1 MPDGRIE
8 KGGKTME
15 MKTNSVEVLIRPMP
29 KSQTQ
34 KTEDTSVNDVSGF
47 KKMMREKDLKKDTGS
62 KDKKDLNKELET
74 AASNAGV
81 PQAPQDGK
89 PREVV
94 DTMDQHG
101 KDALIAGLESLK
113 GQMPVS
119 LNSKE
124 EESGDTK
131 SMDSFQLL
139 KEFRLK
145 NWNPKDDSTL
155 IQEKEDFNALNS
167 LMPKKTM
174 PDSQIGL
181 VAQDKDAAPVKAG
194 EKEEVKGPGEAL
206 LKMSGQES
214 SASEKVLT
222 EYGPGVT
229 EKKLTRADGPG
240 YRLKTD
246 EKDRLADE
254 DTRQEKFPDMFQE
267 KPIAPS
273 HTSEL
278 NTHKAETADTTLTVQ
293 NLEDLNAKLSE
304 KIISQIETGRKSLEV
319 QLEPHNLGKIL
330 IKVAYEKDQV
340 SVSVVCSES
349 KTLKMLSQ
357 SAGELGSILENNLE
371 RPIHVI
377 VDKQQADYLNNNQ
390 EHQGNG
396 REQQEHR
403 QNQSDD
409 FGDDFIQ
416 KLRLGISDMESDE
429 ISENLQ

>member
-1 MPDGRIE
+1 
-8 KGGKTME
+8 ME
-15 MKTNSVEVLIRPMP
+15 MKTNSVEVLIRQMP
-29 KSQTQ
+29 KSQ
-34 KTEDTSVNDVSGF
+34 KTDEKSVNGNSGF

-81 PQAPQDGK
+81 SQAQQAGK
-89 PREVV
+89 TSEAA
-94 DTMDQHG
+94 DTTDQQ
-101 KDALIAGLESLK
+101 KKEMLIAGMESLK
-113 GQMPVS
+113 GQIPDP

-124 EESGDTK
+124 ESGDAK
-131 SMDSFQLL
+131 SVDSFQLL

-167 LMPKKTM
+167 LMPKKTV

-181 VAQDKDAAPVKAG
+181 AVQDEIAAPLKTG
-194 EKEEVKGPGEAL
+194 ENEEAKGPGEAL
-206 LKMSGQES
+206 YKMSEQVGPGFDKE
-214 SASEKVLT
+214 LT
-222 EYGPGVT
+222 EHGPGVLS
-229 EKKLTRADGPG
+229 EKKAVRAYGPG
-240 YRLKTD
+240 YRQKTD
-246 EKDRLADE
+246 EKDALAAE
-254 DTRQEKFPDMFQE
+254 DTAQDKLSGMLQDKLIGQGHMSQ
-267 KPIAPS
+267 
-273 HTSEL
+273 L
-278 NTHKAETADTTLTVQ
+278 NVHKAESAETTIPVQ
-293 NLEDLNAKLSE
+293 NLEELNAKLSE
-304 KIISQIETGRKSLEV
+304 KIISQIETGRKNLEV

-340 SVSVVCSES
+340 SVSVVCTES

-416 KLRLGISDMESDE
+416 KLRLGISDLDSDE
-429 ISENLQ
+429 MSE

>member
-1 MPDGRIE
+1 
-8 KGGKTME
+8 ME
-15 MKTNSVEVLIRPMP
+15 MKTNSVEVIIRQMP
-29 KSQTQ
+29 KSQ
-34 KTEDTSVNDVSGF
+34 KTEDTSVNDSSGF
-47 KKMMREKDLKKDTGS
+47 KKMMKEKDLKKDTGS
-62 KDKKDLNKELET
+62 KDKKDLNKDLET

-81 PQAPQDGK
+81 PQAQQDGK
-89 PREVV
+89 TRETV
-94 DTMDQHG
+94 DVPDQQK

-119 LNSKE
+119 LDSK

-181 VAQDKDAAPVKAG
+181 AAQDENAAPLKDGKKV
-194 EKEEVKGPGEAL
+194 EVKGPGEAL
-206 LKMSGQES
+206 LKMSGQERS
-214 SASEKVLT
+214 VSEKVVA

-229 EKKLTRADGPG
+229 EKKLARADGPG

-246 EKDRLADE
+246 EKNRLDDE
-254 DTRQEKFPDMFQE
+254 DNTQDKLPGMFQD
-267 KPIAPS
+267 KLIAPRQM
-273 HTSEL
+273 SEL
-278 NTHKAETADTTLTVQ
+278 STRKADTADTTLPVQ
-293 NLEDLNAKLSE
+293 NLEELNAKLSE

-340 SVSVVCSES
+340 SVSVVCTES

-377 VDKQQADYLNNNQ
+377 VDKQQTDYLNNNQ

-403 QNQSDD
+403 QNHSDD

-416 KLRLGISDMESDE
+416 KLRLGISDMDADE
-429 ISENLQ
+429 ISE

>member
-1 MPDGRIE
+1 
-8 KGGKTME
+8 ME
-15 MKTNSVEVLIRPMP
+15 MKTNSVEVLIRQMP
-29 KSQTQ
+29 KSQ
-34 KTEDTSVNDVSGF
+34 KTEDTSVYDSSGF

-62 KDKKDLNKELET
+62 KDKKDLNKDLET

-81 PQAPQDGK
+81 LQAQQNGK
-89 PREVV
+89 TRETV
-94 DTMDQHG
+94 DAPDQQK

-119 LNSKE
+119 IDSK

-167 LMPKKTM
+167 MMPKKTM

-181 VAQDKDAAPVKAG
+181 VAQDVNAAPLKDG
-194 EKEEVKGPGEAL
+194 NKEEVKGPGEAL
-206 LKMSGQES
+206 LKMSGQEKS
-214 SASEKVLT
+214 VSEKVIT

-229 EKKLTRADGPG
+229 EKKLAQADGPG

-246 EKDRLADE
+246 EKNRLDDE
-254 DTRQEKFPDMFQE
+254 DAAQDKFPGMFQE
-267 KPIAPS
+267 KLIAPRQM
-273 HTSEL
+273 SEL
-278 NTHKAETADTTLTVQ
+278 STRKAETTATALPVQ
-293 NLEDLNAKLSE
+293 NLEELNAKLSE

-340 SVSVVCSES
+340 SVSVVCTES

-357 SAGELGSILENNLE
+357 SAGELGSILESNLE

-377 VDKQQADYLNNNQ
+377 VDKQQPDYLNNNQ

-396 REQQEHR
+396 REQQQEQR
-403 QNQSDD
+403 QNHSED
-409 FGDDFIQ
+409 FGEDFVQ
-416 KLRLGISDMESDE
+416 KLRLGISDRDSDE
-429 ISENLQ
+429 ISE

>member
-1 MPDGRIE
+1 
-8 KGGKTME
+8 ME
-15 MKTNSVEVLIRPMP
+15 MKTNSVEVIIRQMP
-29 KSQTQ
+29 KSQ
-34 KTEDTSVNDVSGF
+34 KTEDTSINDSSGF

-62 KDKKDLNKELET
+62 KDKKDLNKDLET

-81 PQAPQDGK
+81 PQAQQDGIT
-89 PREVV
+89 RETF
-94 DTMDQHG
+94 DAPDQQK

-119 LNSKE
+119 LDSK

-181 VAQDKDAAPVKAG
+181 AAQDKNAAPLKVG

-206 LKMSGQES
+206 LKMSGQERS
-214 SASEKVLT
+214 VSEKVVA

-229 EKKLTRADGPG
+229 EKKLARADGPG

-246 EKDRLADE
+246 EKNRLDDE
-254 DTRQEKFPDMFQE
+254 DAAQDKFPGMFQE
-267 KPIAPS
+267 KLIAPRQM
-273 HTSEL
+273 SEL
-278 NTHKAETADTTLTVQ
+278 STHKAETAATALPVQ
-293 NLEDLNAKLSE
+293 NLEELNAKLSE

-340 SVSVVCSES
+340 SVSVVCTES

-377 VDKQQADYLNNNQ
+377 VDKQQTDYLNNNQ

-403 QNQSDD
+403 QNHSDD

-416 KLRLGISDMESDE
+416 KLRLGISDMDADE
-429 ISENLQ
+429 ISE

>member
-1 MPDGRIE
+1 
-8 KGGKTME
+8 ME
-15 MKTNSVEVLIRPMP
+15 MKTNSVEVLIRQMP
-29 KSQTQ
+29 KSQ
-34 KTEDTSVNDVSGF
+34 KTDEKSVDDSSGF

-62 KDKKDLNKELET
+62 KDKKDLNKDLET

-81 PQAPQDGK
+81 PQAQQAGKTSEAADTLDPQK
-89 PREVV
+89 KEMLV
-94 DTMDQHG
+94 
-101 KDALIAGLESLK
+101 AGMGSLK
-113 GQMPVS
+113 GQLPDP
-119 LNSKE
+119 LNSK

-131 SMDSFQLL
+131 SMESFQLL

-145 NWNPKDDSTL
+145 NWNPEDDSAL
-155 IQEKEDFNALNS
+155 IQEKEDFNELNS
-167 LMPKKTM
+167 LMPKKTV
-174 PDSQIGL
+174 PDSQVGL
-181 VAQDKDAAPVKAG
+181 AVQDEIAAPLKTG

-206 LKMSGQES
+206 YKMSEQVGPGFDKE
-214 SASEKVLT
+214 LT
-222 EYGPGVT
+222 EHGPGVLSE
-229 EKKLTRADGPG
+229 EKAVKAYGPG

-246 EKDRLADE
+246 EKDVLDE
-254 DTRQEKFPDMFQE
+254 EDIRQDKLPGMIQDKLIGQGHM
-267 KPIAPS
+267 
-273 HTSEL
+273 SEL
-278 NTHKAETADTTLTVQ
+278 NVRKADTADTTLPVQ
-293 NLEDLNAKLSE
+293 NLEELNAKLSE
-304 KIISQIETGRKSLEV
+304 KIISQIETGRNSMEV

-340 SVSVVCSES
+340 SVSVICSES

-357 SAGELGSILENNLE
+357 SAGELGNILESNLE

-416 KLRLGISDMESDE
+416 RLRLGISDLDSDE
-429 ISENLQ
+429 LSE

>member
-1 MPDGRIE
+1 
-8 KGGKTME
+8 ME
-15 MKTNSVEVLIRPMP
+15 MKTNSVEVLIRQMP
-29 KSQTQ
+29 KSQ
-34 KTEDTSVNDVSGF
+34 KTDEKSVNNSSGF

-81 PQAPQDGK
+81 SQAQQAGK
-89 PREVV
+89 TSEAA
-94 DTMDQHG
+94 DTMDQQ
-101 KDALIAGLESLK
+101 KKEMLIAGMESLK
-113 GQMPVS
+113 GQIPDP

-124 EESGDTK
+124 ESGDAK
-131 SMDSFQLL
+131 SVDSFQLL

-167 LMPKKTM
+167 LMPKKTV

-181 VAQDKDAAPVKAG
+181 AVQDEIAAPLKTG
-194 EKEEVKGPGEAL
+194 ENEEAKGPGEAL
-206 LKMSGQES
+206 YKMSEQVGPGFDKE
-214 SASEKVLT
+214 LT
-222 EYGPGVT
+222 EHGPGVLS
-229 EKKLTRADGPG
+229 EKKVVRAYGPG
-240 YRLKTD
+240 YRQKTD
-246 EKDRLADE
+246 EKDALAAE
-254 DTRQEKFPDMFQE
+254 DTAQDKLSGMLQDKLIGQGHMSQ
-267 KPIAPS
+267 
-273 HTSEL
+273 L
-278 NTHKAETADTTLTVQ
+278 NVHKAESAETTIPVQ
-293 NLEDLNAKLSE
+293 NLEELNAKLSE
-304 KIISQIETGRKSLEV
+304 KIISQIETGRKNLEV

-340 SVSVVCSES
+340 SVSVVCTES

-416 KLRLGISDMESDE
+416 KLRLGISDLDSDE
-429 ISENLQ
+429 MSE